1 MELDIQ
7 EFITLDYLDIIK
19 LLLAILVGGVIGTER
34 KYRDKAAGLRAMIFI
49 CVGATLFTIY
59 SIKMGGT
66 SVDRTR
72 IAANIVSGVGFLG
85 AGAIIRDAGRVKG
98 MTTAAT
104 VWIVAALGMG
114 IGAGYFMFSVVTI
127 LIMLVVLVILHP
139 VESLVGHNRQ
149 RYYYRVVC
157 SIDMDKLK
165 TLETMFDESGLQIK
179 SHKRMKREGK
189 LYITWD
195 AVGPP
200 AIHQRVSQ
208 ILLDDKDVEEVRF

>member
-1 MELDIQ
+1 MDLDIQ
-7 EFITLDYLDIIK
+7 EFMKLDYIDVIK
-19 LLLAILVGGVIGTER
+19 LMMAILVGGLIGTER

-49 CVGATLFTIY
+49 CVGATLFTIF
-59 SIKMGGT
+59 SLKMGGA

-114 IGAGYFMFSVVTI
+114 IGAGDFMFSIVTI
-127 LIMLVVLVILHP
+127 LIIMVVLVLLHP
-139 VESLVGHNRQ
+139 VERLVGRNRQ
-149 RYYYRVVC
+149 RRLYRVIC
-157 SIDMDKLK
+157 GIDTDKLK
-165 TLETMFDESGLQIK
+165 MMEKMFDESGLRIK

-195 AVGPP
+195 AIGSP

-208 ILLDDKDVEEVRF
+208 ILFDDMDVEEVRF

>member
-1 MELDIQ
+1 MDLEIQDFLNLD
-7 EFITLDYLDIIK
+7 FLDIIK
-19 LLLAILVGGVIGTER
+19 LMLAILVGGVIGTER
-34 KYRDKAAGLRAMIFI
+34 KYRDKAAGLRTMIFI

-114 IGAGYFMFSVVTI
+114 IGAGEFMFSMVTI
-127 LIMLVVLVILHP
+127 LIILVMLVILHP
-139 VESLVGHNRQ
+139 VERLVGYNRQ
-149 RYYYRVVC
+149 RFYYRVIC
-157 SIDMDKLK
+157 PIDMDKLK
-165 TLETMFDESGLQIK
+165 TLETMFDDSGLRIK
-179 SHKRMKREGK
+179 THKRMKREGK
-189 LYITWD
+189 LYTTWD
-195 AVGPP
+195 TIGPP
-200 AIHQRVSQ
+200 AIHQQVSMT
-208 ILLDDKDVEEVRF
+208 LLCDEDVEEVRF

>member
-1 MELDIQ
+1 MDL
-7 EFITLDYLDIIK
+7 EFQDFIRLDYLDVIK
-19 LLLAILVGGVIGTER
+19 LMLAILVGGVIGTER

-59 SIKMGGT
+59 SLKMGGT

-114 IGAGYFMFSVVTI
+114 IGAGFFMFSVVTI
-127 LIMLVVLVILHP
+127 LIIMVVLVILHP
-139 VESLVGHNRQ
+139 VERLVGQSRQ
-149 RYYYRVVC
+149 RRFYRVIC

-165 TLETMFDESGLQIK
+165 TMETMFDNSGLRIR

-189 LYITWD
+189 LYSTWD
-195 AVGPP
+195 TVGSP
-200 AIHQRVSQ
+200 AIHQRISQ
-208 ILLDDKDVEEVRF
+208 TLLADKDVEEVRF

>member
-1 MELDIQ
+1 MDL
-7 EFITLDYLDIIK
+7 EFQDFINLDYLDIIK
-19 LLLAILVGGVIGTER
+19 LMLAILVGGMIGTER
-34 KYRDKAAGLRAMIFI
+34 KYRDKAAGLRTMIFI

-114 IGAGYFMFSVVTI
+114 IGAGEFMFSMVTI
-127 LIMLVVLVILHP
+127 LIILVMLVILHP
-139 VESLVGHNRQ
+139 VERLVGYNRQ
-149 RYYYRVVC
+149 RYYYRVIC
-157 SIDMDKLK
+157 AIDMDKLK
-165 TLETMFDESGLQIK
+165 TLETLFDESGLRIK

-195 AVGPP
+195 TVGPP
-200 AIHQRVSQ
+200 AIHQQVSMT
-208 ILLDDKDVEEVRF
+208 LLCDEDVEEVRF